1 MPRGSFRGRRG
12 GGGGTR
18 LTFDGEFD
26 FEKAN
31 EELQEQLQKIK
42 LADGERADDDGSG
55 GSSSG
60 QQQQQQ
66 HEGDDQLNDEHQN
79 FYQKD
84 NFFDNISC
92 EATDRQ
98 NK

>member
-55 GSSSG
+55 GSNSG
-60 QQQQQQ
+60 QQQQQ